1 MEHYL
6 GFKDHNQWCV
16 FSPAATGPKK
26 SDFVGE
32 DACGRAGCS
41 TDF

>member
-1 MEHYL
+1 MEAYL
-6 GFKDHNQWCV
+6 GFKDHSQCV

-32 DACGRAGCS
+32 DAFGRAGCS